1 MNTIIE
7 EKKNASQYK
16 LTSSNNRLL
25 LLGPMLGGACNDKTK
40 ISYIASE
47 EKEQEMTIQRP
58 YSLN

>member
-7 EKKNASQYK
+7 ENKNASQYK

-40 ISYIASE
+40 ISYIA
-47 EKEQEMTIQRP
+47 
-58 YSLN
+58 